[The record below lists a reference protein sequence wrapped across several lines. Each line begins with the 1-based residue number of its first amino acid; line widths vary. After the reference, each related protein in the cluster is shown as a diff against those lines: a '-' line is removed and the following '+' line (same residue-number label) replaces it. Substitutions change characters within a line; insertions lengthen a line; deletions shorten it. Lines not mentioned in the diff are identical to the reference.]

1 MFSYHK
7 PLLGEPDFDSA
18 EDLRLFRKRRVA
30 IGYRVFAALG
40 WGHTGDGH
48 ITARDPERTDHFWLL
63 GHGVP
68 FGSATVDKLVLVAP
82 DGSVVEGDDESG
94 YMPAAYVIHAPIH
107 DARPD
112 VVSAAHTHTPYGTP
126 VRRTGPAVPAHLPGG
141 VPVLRAARRVRRH
154 RGVGGQHRDR

>member
-68 FGSATVDKLVLVAP
+68 FGSATVDQLVMVAP
-82 DGSVVEGDDESG
+82 DGSVVPMRMQIASG
-94 YMPAAYVIHAPIH
+94 EVTAAVACKP
-107 DARPD
+107 RQ
-112 VVSAAHTHTPYGTP
+112 
-126 VRRTGPAVPAHLPGG
+126 RLE
-141 VPVLRAARRVRRH
+141 
-154 RGVGGQHRDR
+154 